1 MEGHGKKNRKNKSKL
16 VVFTIIGVA
25 VIVYLAFAIY
35 FKDRFYFGA
44 SINSI
49 SISGKTV
56 NEVKGELSLD
66 GENYLL
72 TIKERGGIEETIS
85 GKDIGLYFDINEEKI
100 EDIKGKQNPLG
111 WIRSL
116 FSKEEYKVEKLLKY
130 DEELL
135 EKKINEL
142 KCLNEENMIKPKN
155 PNLVYSNYKY
165 DIIPEDNGKYIN
177 KEVLLKSISDTIN
190 NNKKEIDL
198 EKAGCYTNPNYNSKS
213 KEVTN
218 AKNTMDKYVSSKI
231 TLKILDKS
239 KYIDGEIISQWIT
252 LDENYNV
259 GLDKTKI
266 ASYINNLTSSYN
278 TVGKTRSFK
287 ASSGNIVNVSGGDY
301 GRKINNTRYV
311 DEVVTAIKNGQTV
324 TKEYNI
330 AQSTINGT
338 SSDIGNTYV
347 EINLTK
353 QHIWCYNE
361 GVLVTEGDIVTGNVS
376 KGWATP
382 QGVYKLKS
390 KERDRVLR
398 GPGYASPVTY
408 WMPFNGGIGLH
419 DATWRNSFGGSIYK
433 NNGSHGCINLPYNVA
448 SEIYNSIKVG
458 DPIVCYF
465 E

>member
-1 MEGHGKKNRKNKSKL
+1 MEGHDKKKRKNKRKL
-16 VVFTIIGVA
+16 VIFTVLGTA
-25 VIVYLAFAIY
+25 VILYLAFAIY
-35 FKDRFYFGA
+35 FNDRFYFGA

-56 NEVKGELSLD
+56 NEVKGDLSLD
-66 GENYLL
+66 GENYSL
-72 TIKERGGIEETIS
+72 TIKEKGGIEETIS

-100 EDIKGKQNPLG
+100 EDIKNKQNPLR
-111 WIRSL
+111 WISSL

-135 EKKINEL
+135 EKKVNEL
-142 KCLNEENMIKPKN
+142 KCLNKENMIKPKN
-155 PNLVYSNYKY
+155 PNLVYSNHKY

-190 NNKKEIDL
+190 DQKKEIDL
-198 EKAGCYTNPNYNSKS
+198 EKAGCYTKPNYNSKS
-213 KEVTN
+213 KEVAN
-218 AKNTMDKYVSSKI
+218 AKITMDKYVSSKI

-239 KYIDGEIISQWIT
+239 KYIDGETISQWIT

-266 ASYINNLTSSYN
+266 TSYINNLISSYN
-278 TVGKTRSFK
+278 TVGKIRGFK

-301 GRKINNTRYV
+301 GRKINNTGYV
-311 DEVVTAIKNGQTV
+311 EEIVDAIKDGQTI

-330 AQSTINGT
+330 VQSTINGT
-338 SSDIGNTYV
+338 SSDIGGTYV

-353 QHIWCYNE
+353 QHIWCYKD
-361 GVLVTEGDIVTGNVS
+361 GVLVTEGDIVTGNVGS
-376 KGWATP
+376 GCATP

-448 SEIYNSIKVG
+448 SKIYNSLNVG

>member
-1 MEGHGKKNRKNKSKL
+1 MEGHGKKKRQNKRKL
-16 VVFTIIGVA
+16 VIFTILGTA
-25 VIVYLAFAIY
+25 VILYLAFAIY

-56 NEVKGELSLD
+56 NEVKGDLSLD
-66 GENYLL
+66 GENYYL

-100 EDIKGKQNPLG
+100 EDIKDKQNPLG
-111 WIRSL
+111 WISSL

-142 KCLNEENMIKPKN
+142 KCFKEENMIKPKN

-177 KEVLLKSISDTIN
+177 KEILVKSISDALN
-190 NNKKEIDL
+190 NHKKEIDL
-198 EKAGCYTNPNYNSKS
+198 EKAGCYTKPNYNSNS
-213 KEVTN
+213 KEVID
-218 AKNTMDKYVSSKI
+218 AKAIMDKYVSSKI

-239 KYIDGEIISQWIT
+239 QYIDGNTISQWLT
-252 LDENYNV
+252 LDESYNV

-266 ASYINNLTSSYN
+266 TSYINNFTSSYN

-287 ASSGNIVNVSGGDY
+287 ASLGNIVNVSGGDY
-301 GRKINNTRYV
+301 GRKINNTGYV
-311 DEVVTAIKNGQTV
+311 DEVVSAIKNGQTV
-324 TKEYNI
+324 TKEYSI
-330 AQSTINGT
+330 TQSTVNGT

-347 EINLTK
+347 EVNLTK
-353 QHIWCYNE
+353 QYIWCYKD
-361 GVLVTEGDIVTGNVS
+361 GDLVAEGDIVTGNVS
-376 KGWATP
+376 SGCATP

-390 KERDRVLR
+390 KERDRILR
-398 GPGYASPVTY
+398 GPGYASPVAY

-448 SEIYNSIKVG
+448 SKIYNSIKVG

>member
-1 MEGHGKKNRKNKSKL
+1 MEGHDKKKRKNKRRL
-16 VVFTIIGVA
+16 VIFTILGTA
-25 VIVYLAFAIY
+25 VILYLAFAIY

-66 GENYLL
+66 GENYSL
-72 TIKERGGIEETIS
+72 TIKERGGNEETIS

-100 EDIKGKQNPLG
+100 EDIKDEQNPLG
-111 WIRSL
+111 WISSL

-130 DEELL
+130 DEKLL

-177 KEVLLKSISDTIN
+177 KEVLLKSISDAIN
-190 NNKKEIDL
+190 NHKKEIDL
-198 EKAGCYTNPNYNSKS
+198 EKAGCYTKPNYNSKS

-218 AKNTMDKYVSSKI
+218 AKATMDKYVSSKI

-239 KYIDGEIISQWIT
+239 KYIDGETISQWIT

-259 GLDKTKI
+259 GIDKTKI
-266 ASYINNLTSSYN
+266 TSYINNLTSSYN

-301 GRKINNTRYV
+301 GRKINNTGYV
-311 DEVVTAIKNGQTV
+311 DEVVSAIKNGQTV

-330 AQSTINGT
+330 SQSTMNGT
-338 SSDIGNTYV
+338 SSYIGNTYV
-347 EINLTK
+347 EVNLTK
-353 QHIWCYNE
+353 QHIWCYKD
-361 GVLVTEGDIVTGNVS
+361 GALVAEGDIVTGNVS
-376 KGWATP
+376 SGWATP

-390 KERDRVLR
+390 KERDRILR

-448 SEIYNSIKVG
+448 SKIYNSIKVG